1 MMRSPSMCGAACAR
15 AYNFQRHFLWLNIKK
30 RGKNEQRAN
39 TISHNF
45 QWSFFSSFFFM
56 PGHNFI
62 LLALRGNLLDF
73 RSIKR
78 QFLQLTRD
86 DFSSTCSRCSIW
98 LLPFFIPFPP
108 SFFYYFSFT
117 QTLAI
122 FCGP

>member
-1 MMRSPSMCGAACAR
+1 
-15 AYNFQRHFLWLNIKK
+15 
-30 RGKNEQRAN
+30 
-39 TISHNF
+39 
-45 QWSFFSSFFFM
+45 M

-73 RSIKR
+73 RGIKR

-86 DFSSTCSRCSIW
+86 DFSSTCSV
-98 LLPFFIPFPP
+98 FFILAC
-108 SFFYYFSFT
+108 FFYYFLLRTT